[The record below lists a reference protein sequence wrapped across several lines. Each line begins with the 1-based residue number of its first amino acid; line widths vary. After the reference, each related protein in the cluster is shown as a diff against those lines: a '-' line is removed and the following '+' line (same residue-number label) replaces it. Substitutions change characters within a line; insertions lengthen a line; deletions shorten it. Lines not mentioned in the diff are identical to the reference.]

1 MMMPANYSVIAENEM
16 TYVVG
21 GGVIEAIG
29 AVTAPIWTAANVKTF
44 NTNIVTLVG
53 NEFVG
58 KLVHKTVGVLFS
70 GNTSWDDVKNMPK
83 NLFVTGNGIGD
94 DIGAELSLHID
105 SDFQSVLRT
114 GSDLNKRNIR
124 KLFHRRFYHRRKSRH
139 DRRNDSVGDGIGQ
152 KTVCREQT
160 AYHNGVFINGP

>member
-53 NEFVG
+53 NAFVG
-58 KLVHKTVGVLFS
+58 KLVHGTVGVLFS
-70 GNTSWDDVKNMPK
+70 GNTTWKAVGAIPKTLFSTNVNGGTIEKN
-83 NLFVTGNGIGD
+83 N
-94 DIGAELSLHID
+94 
-105 SDFQSVLRT
+105 
-114 GSDLNKRNIR
+114 
-124 KLFHRRFYHRRKSRH
+124 
-139 DRRNDSVGDGIGQ
+139 VGDYVMNALGIAAAVYNLGVAPT
-152 KTVCREQT
+152 KNTVKET
-160 AYHNGVFINGP
+160 AVTFTK